1 MKIYTKTGDRGDTGL
16 IGGARV
22 TKDHFAIEVC
32 GCLDETNSVIG
43 VACSFELPDLL
54 EADLKKAQQDLFVI
68 GSSVAGCGSD
78 SRTKKVLISEER
90 VLELEQG
97 LDRFVEEL
105 PAMNAFILPGGST
118 SGATLHLARTVCRR
132 AERALVRLMNSDFPK
147 CELTT
152 ELIYLNRLSDYLFVA
167 ARWANQQ
174 EGFAETK
181 WLPDK

>member
-54 EADLKKAQQDLFVI
+54 QTSLEITQQDLFVI
-68 GSSVAGCGSD
+68 GSSVAGCGSA
-78 SRTKKVLISEER
+78 SRAGSVLISQAR
-90 VLELEQG
+90 ILELEQG
-97 LDRFVEEL
+97 VDHFVEEL

-118 SGATLHLARTVCRR
+118 SAATLHLARTVCRR
-132 AERALVRLMNSDFPK
+132 AERALVRLINSDFPK

-152 ELIYLNRLSDYLFVA
+152 ELVYLNRLSDYLFVA
-167 ARWANQQ
+167 ARWANHQQ
-174 EGFAETK
+174 GFEETK
-181 WLPDK
+181 WLPEK